1 MQFVRTGLLLSI
13 APILA
18 LGLLFGA
25 APAAAQDDGPMKW
38 VVLLTGDQELPTSSG
53 SDAIGTALVTFDP
66 SDFGIDISIN
76 VFGLTRDELFDI
88 PSAGPLHLH
97 VREMGQDNGG
107 IAVTFGMSSDWME
120 GVGGIA
126 LMAEGA
132 YADGTTGEQVM
143 DAMLAGLTYLNLHTQ
158 TNMGGEIRGDLAGK
172 IVPEP
177 ALGILL
183 LLGGI
188 ALPLA
193 ARRRA
198 DR

>member
-1 MQFVRTGLLLSI
+1 MRIVRTALLLSI

-18 LGLLFGA
+18 LSLILGA

-38 VVLLTGDQELPTSSG
+38 VVLLTGDQERPTPSG

-66 SDFGIDISIN
+66 SDFGVDISIN

-97 VREMGQDNGG
+97 VREAGQDNGG

-132 YADGTTGEQVM
+132 YAGGFTGEQVM
-143 DAMLAGLTYLNLHTQ
+143 DAMVAGLTYLNLHTE
-158 TNMGGEIRGDLAGK
+158 TNMSGEIRGDLAGK
-172 IVPEP
+172 MVPEP

-188 ALPLA
+188 AL
-193 ARRRA
+193 RRRA